1 MGCGESK
8 HAVIENTISRKN
20 SKAGSKRGKS
30 SQVIEETRKV
40 DSEVSSS
47 VQQEGKNDGLD
58 IVGVAAGTTSISRRN
73 SRARSKKGKSSETIE
88 ETKKVDGETSSMAEQ
103 KEVKNDNRDTDG
115 NNSATVV
122 DGKKVAESI
131 ELKKGDK
138 TMAEETKEKIMEEI
152 KLVEETKDG
161 EKLGEAKTMK
171 KENLVQRSKT
181 ITSTTTTEAK
191 VSTLVEKQE
200 EKPAGVEDLKKK

>member
-161 EKLGEAKTMK
+161 EAKTMK

>member
-20 SKAGSKRGKS
+20 SKAGSERGKS
-30 SQVIEETRKV
+30 SQGIEETRKV

-58 IVGVAAGTTSISRRN
+58 IVGVASGTTSISRRN

-88 ETKKVDGETSSMAEQ
+88 ESKKVDGETSSMVQQ

-115 NNSATVV
+115 NNSGTVV

-152 KLVEETKDG
+152 KLVEETKD
-161 EKLGEAKTMK
+161 GEAKTMK

>member
-8 HAVIENTISRKN
+8 HAVIENTISRKH

-30 SQVIEETRKV
+30 SQGIEETRKV

-73 SRARSKKGKSSETIE
+73 SRASSKKGKSSETIE
-88 ETKKVDGETSSMAEQ
+88 ETKKVDGETSSMVQQ

-115 NNSATVV
+115 NNSGTVI
-122 DGKKVAESI
+122 DGKKIAESI

-138 TMAEETKEKIMEEI
+138 TVAEETKENIVEEI
-152 KLVEETKDG
+152 KLVEETKD
-161 EKLGEAKTMK
+161 GEAKTMK

>member
-20 SKAGSKRGKS
+20 SKAGSERGKS
-30 SQVIEETRKV
+30 SQGIEETRKV

-58 IVGVAAGTTSISRRN
+58 IVGVASGTTSISRRN

-88 ETKKVDGETSSMAEQ
+88 ESKKVDGETSSMVQQ

-115 NNSATVV
+115 NNSGTVV

-161 EKLGEAKTMK
+161 EAKTMK

-181 ITSTTTTEAK
+181 ITSTTTTTTEAK

>member
-88 ETKKVDGETSSMAEQ
+88 ETKKVDGETSSMAKQ

-115 NNSATVV
+115 NNSGTVV

-161 EKLGEAKTMK
+161 EAKTMK
-171 KENLVQRSKT
+171 KENLVERSKT

>member
-20 SKAGSKRGKS
+20 SKAGSERGKS
-30 SQVIEETRKV
+30 SQGIEETRKV
-40 DSEVSSS
+40 DSEVSLS

-58 IVGVAAGTTSISRRN
+58 IVGVASGTTSISRRN

-88 ETKKVDGETSSMAEQ
+88 ESKKVDGETSSMVQQ

-115 NNSATVV
+115 NNSGTVV

-152 KLVEETKDG
+152 KLVEETKD
-161 EKLGEAKTMK
+161 GEAKTMK

>member
-88 ETKKVDGETSSMAEQ
+88 ETKKVDGETSSMAQQ

-131 ELKKGDK
+131 ELTKGDK

-152 KLVEETKDG
+152 KLVEETKD
-161 EKLGEAKTMK
+161 GEAKTMK

>member
-88 ETKKVDGETSSMAEQ
+88 ETKKVDGETSSMAQQ
-103 KEVKNDNRDTDG
+103 KEVKNANRDTDG

-161 EKLGEAKTMK
+161 EAKTMK

>member
-8 HAVIENTISRKN
+8 HAVIENTISQKN

-30 SQVIEETRKV
+30 SQGIEETRKV

-88 ETKKVDGETSSMAEQ
+88 ETKKVDGETSSMLQQ

-115 NNSATVV
+115 NNPALWLM
-122 DGKKVAESI
+122 GRRN
-131 ELKKGDK
+131 
-138 TMAEETKEKIMEEI
+138 
-152 KLVEETKDG
+152 KDG